1 MKTISKKQLIVI
13 EGPTA
18 SGKTALGIELAKR
31 LKTVI
36 ISADSRQFYKEISIG
51 TAKPSLEEQDG
62 IKHYFIDSHFLT
74 EEITSA
80 GYAKEVLGILENEFK
95 NSDSIV
101 LVGGSG
107 MFIDAVC
114 IGLDEIPKSDE
125 LKKTITLQ
133 WENEGLESLL
143 IELKEKDIV
152 FYNEVDKENP
162 MRVIRA
168 IEAIRLTGE
177 PFSKLRNQKKKDLP
191 FDVRRFVINH
201 PREVLYDRIN
211 RRVDMMI
218 DNGLLDEVKSVH
230 HLKHLSTLKT
240 VGYSELFQFLE
251 ARLSFQQAINL
262 IKQNTRRYAKRQL
275 TWFRKHPEAIWIN
288 YTTTEEMSNEIVR
301 LLEISSV

>member
-51 TAKPSLEEQDG
+51 TAKPSLEDQDG